1 MKLKTISVSIA
12 LVAFTPFA
20 QLMAQGSLLLVGG
33 GAEDYGSW
41 SDTPYGWFVMRAD
54 SEKIINIDADE
65 ASDWYPDY
73 FKSLGA
79 SLDSKR
85 LQIANRTA
93 ANDSSVYE
101 ELISANGIFI
111 EGGDQ
116 YDYISNWKG
125 TLVEDAIHHVFTR
138 GGAIGGSSAGLAI
151 LGEIV
156 FSARYGSAYPE
167 LTAYDPYDRDIQFE
181 DNFLSILPDV
191 LTDSHFYSRGRIGR
205 LVPMLARRIQD
216 NDEENITGIGISDK
230 TALCIESDLT
240 ATAYGMATVTIL
252 YQKETSYIR
261 CIADEPL
268 TFTNIG
274 FDQLIEGAT
283 YDLSTHRL
291 IDPGPDLQEFNYAP
305 DTKTYIDTVLN
316 GSDIT
321 TAEMGEVVITRL
333 YGDDL
338 NAWYGRLSQQPGDG
352 IVPNSI
358 IIPTIWELADG
369 SDSRRYFE
377 NRWIGGMYGLATNP
391 SFTLLYF
398 DNDGIINVFE
408 NGEIESNSLLY
419 ILDLKRATHVGFTS
433 TRNTDYPGIIGA
445 ELHFLGA
452 NQRYNLIEQNPVVKI
467 DSPGKRVPQKSEL
480 KKLYPNPFNP
490 QLNIQYQVASY
501 GQVQIEIYD
510 TIGSKILTLIS
521 DNHSPGSYELNW
533 DARYLSSGIYYV
545 RLSTKN
551 QTHSRKAILL
561 K

>member
-1 MKLKTISVSIA
+1 MSLLLT
-12 LVAFTPFA
+12 FYTEG
-20 QLMAQGSLLLVGG
+20 QLIAQGSLLLVGG
-33 GAEDYGSW
+33 GREDYNSW

-54 SEKIINIDADE
+54 SGKIINIDADE
-65 ASDWYPDY
+65 TSDWYPDY
-73 FKSLGA
+73 FISLGA
-79 SLDSKR
+79 ATDSKM

-93 ANDSSVYE
+93 ANDSSIYE
-101 ELISANGIFI
+101 ELISAKGIFI

-125 TLVEDAIHHVFTR
+125 TLVEDAIHGVFAK
-138 GGAIGGSSAGLAI
+138 GGAIGGTSAGLAV

-167 LTAYDPYDRDIQFE
+167 ITAYDPYDRDIQFE
-181 DNFLSILPDV
+181 NEFLSILPDV

-216 NDEENITGIGISDK
+216 NGEDTITGIGISDK
-230 TALCIESDLT
+230 TALCIEHDLK

-252 YQKETSYIR
+252 YRKENSFIH
-261 CIADEPL
+261 CVADEPL

-274 FDQLIEGAT
+274 FDQLIEGSI
-283 YDLSTHRL
+283 YDLSTHHL
-291 IDPGPDLQEFNYAP
+291 IDPGPDLQEFNYEPGAA
-305 DTKTYIDTVLN
+305 TYIDTVLN
-316 GSDIT
+316 GSDVAT
-321 TAEMGEVVITRL
+321 SEVGEVEITRL
-333 YGDDL
+333 YGDEL
-338 NAWYGRLSQQPGDG
+338 NAWYGRLAQEPGGG
-352 IVPNSI
+352 IIPNSI

-369 SDSRRYFE
+369 SNSRRYFE

-391 SFTLLYF
+391 SFSLLYL
-398 DNDGIINVFE
+398 DNEGNATVYN
-408 NGEIESNSLLY
+408 NGDIESNSLLY
-419 ILDLKRATHVGFTS
+419 ILDLKQATHLGFTS

-452 NQRYNLIEQNPVVKI
+452 NQSYNLINQNPVVKI
-467 DSPGKRVPQKSEL
+467 DSPENKTPKKSQL

-490 QLNIQYQVASY
+490 QLKIQYQVATY

-521 DNHSPGSYELNW
+521 DKHSPGFYELNW
-533 DARYLSSGIYYV
+533 DARYLSSGIYFV
-545 RLSTKN
+545 RLSTEN
-551 QTHSRKAILL
+551 QTDYRKAILL